1 MNYSCKIVLNKVCK
15 IFMSYLKTLSYQS
28 FLKSPYKS
36 IKHTTYFEVYDDL
49 FTKFRNKKI
58 IFVEIGVLN
67 GGSLFMWRNFFGPG
81 ATIIGIDLNPEA
93 KKWEKHG
100 FKIFIGDQSDVNF
113 WKKFKKQV
121 GFVDIILDD
130 GGHKYNDQI
139 ISTECMIK
147 NIKSNGMIVI
157 EDTHSSY
164 MDGFGNKKYS
174 FINYIKNKID
184 KMNYRFHRLNKKKSE
199 NNFWSLRIYE
209 SIVAICINNN
219 FEITKSMPISNNGI
233 DGNAEDI
240 RVKKNFHEFNY
251 LSKFFIFIYS
261 KFFNFKKKIDIKK
274 YFD

>member
-1 MNYSCKIVLNKVCK
+1 
-15 IFMSYLKTLSYQS
+15 MSYLKTLSYQS

-199 NNFWSLRIYE
+199 NNFWSLRVYE
-209 SIVAICINNN
+209 SIVAICVNDN
-219 FEITKSMPISNNGI
+219 FEKTKSMPISNNGI
-233 DGNAEDI
+233 DSNAEDI
-240 RVKKNFHEFNY
+240 RVKKNLHKFNY
-251 LSKFFIFIYS
+251 LSKFFIFMYS
-261 KFFNFKKKIDIKK
+261 RLFNFKKKIDIKK